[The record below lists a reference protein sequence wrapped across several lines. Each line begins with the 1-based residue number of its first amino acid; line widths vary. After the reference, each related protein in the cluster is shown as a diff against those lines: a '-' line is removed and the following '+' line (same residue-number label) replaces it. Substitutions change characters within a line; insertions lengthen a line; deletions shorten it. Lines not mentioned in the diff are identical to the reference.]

1 MRAKDAHKPAHV
13 AVAHIGHP
21 SAKTRPSRKPP
32 PRVAVTSLELHPEDD
47 ETDEEFQRA

>member
-1 MRAKDAHKPAHV
+1 MRAKDARKPAHV

-21 SAKTRPSRKPP
+21 PAKTRRPRKPP
-32 PRVAVTSLELHPEDD
+32 PRVAVTRLEMHAEDD